1 MPIEKDKLTKL
12 VNKTYQ
18 ALGIKEDAAR
28 NIQKVAEA
36 AKKAAV
42 TSPEKKAG

>member
-1 MPIEKDKLTKL
+1 MPIEKDKLAKL
-12 VNKTYQ
+12 VDKTYK

-36 AKKAAV
+36 AKKAAT
-42 TSPEKKAG
+42 TSSEKKAG